1 MQSCINFNPFDV
13 VLNTDSLVQH
23 IEHNIYDILIEYN
36 FKLQGHI
43 DISQYEILSLFIVT
57 NYTRVSKNI
66 ILYYTIVTQIMSLYS
81 ILIDINKK
89 KGNYAGDH
97 YH

>member
-1 MQSCINFNPFDV
+1 MKYWV
-13 VLNTDSLVQH
+13 YLLLLT
-23 IEHNIYDILIEYN
+23 ILEY
-36 FKLQGHI
+36 Q
-43 DISQYEILSLFIVT
+43 
-57 NYTRVSKNI
+57 KNI

-97 YH
+97 YHWKIMLDHTTFSI